1 MNLNRLPCLLAAAA
15 AFLPLA
21 ALAQV
26 GVVPKDPMQFERVHL
41 RLTADSCQFAED
53 TVSVEM
59 SAEKTLIIRHH
70 PRQCLVPGFPKV
82 VDIQL
87 GAFPAGSYEALF
99 FDGDSREAAARVSFV
114 VNSIASVAMVPGV
127 ILPIADYSGL
137 WGVADEPGWGLS
149 LHQGRIGSLFGA
161 LFIYDAQREPQ
172 WYSLQSG
179 GWTSHGQWEGQV
191 IRSAGPPWMAATYP
205 IDGTEHRDVG
215 NVSLDFNMSPGQ
227 EDVARLTY
235 SIDGRTV
242 TKELTRMRF

>member
-1 MNLNRLPCLLAAAA
+1 MSMNRLTCLLAAAT
-15 AFLPLA
+15 AFLPMA
-21 ALAQV
+21 AFAQA
-26 GVVPKDPMQFERVHL
+26 GVVPKYPMQFERVHL

-59 SAEKTLIIRHH
+59 NAEKTLIVRHR

-99 FDGDSREAAARVSFV
+99 FDGDSREAAARVKFV
-114 VNSIASVAMVPGV
+114 VNSVASVTMVQGT

-149 LHQGRIGSLFGA
+149 VHQGTLGALFGA

-179 GWTSHGQWEGQV
+179 GWTSTSQWDGQV
-191 IRSAGPPWMAATYP
+191 IRSDGPPWMAATYP
-205 IDGTEHRDVG
+205 ADGTQYRAVG
-215 NVSLDFNMSPGQ
+215 NVRLDFGMIPGQ
-227 EDVARLTY
+227 EDIARLTY
-235 SIDGRTV
+235 SIDGQTV
-242 TKELTRMRF
+242 TKELTRLRF